1 MSAFVK
7 ISINSENGDL
17 WEYEVCVG
25 ADDVHIIVE
34 NVENVLKESVH
45 ESRFKRVV

>member
-1 MSAFVK
+1 MSVFVK
-7 ISINSENGDL
+7 ITVNSELGDL
-17 WEYEVCVG
+17 YEYEVCVG
-25 ADDVHIIVE
+25 ADDVYIIAE